1 MPALRVQAATVPG
14 LPVGAAVAAD
24 RALPPPGPDAAAAA
38 VHRAEEVVHRAGAVA
53 AVGAPGGD
61 VPGGE
66 VGRRGGVDV
75 GVVDEGE
82 LDGVVGDL
90 GAQELGDQ
98 LVIRRREG
106 EATGHG

>member
-1 MPALRVQAATVPG
+1 M
-14 LPVGAAVAAD
+14 
-24 RALPPPGPDAAAAA
+24 
-38 VHRAEEVVHRAGAVA
+38 
-53 AVGAPGGD
+53 
-61 VPGGE
+61 PGGE